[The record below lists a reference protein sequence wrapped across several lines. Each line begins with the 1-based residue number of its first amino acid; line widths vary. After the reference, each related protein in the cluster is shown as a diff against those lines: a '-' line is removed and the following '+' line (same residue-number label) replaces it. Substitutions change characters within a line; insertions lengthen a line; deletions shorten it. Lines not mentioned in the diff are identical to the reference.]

1 MKRRIIALIGLLML
15 ALPLQLRAQT
25 VERIPEYRAMLSDA
39 EAALNEDFAMARAR
53 AELQD
58 AFDSSGIGFSNR
70 YLDRWSATVFQRWS
84 RMRLFFDE
92 ADARLAEWQA
102 ALDAGEVSEAE
113 AEAALAVPT
122 AQLLE
127 VARRI
132 PEWLHDDVARLA
144 ERAFWTDLAQDVGCC
159 DALYYLALDEAD
171 RVWAS
176 SASPDAATVAGLDLI
191 PPVGDARHDAEAA
204 NFAALS
210 ERVETLDLEGGNT
223 ATLRRVLINDALLL
237 ADLFGT
243 ARFGDLA
250 DLAAR
255 EGFSARPVAPLL
267 ALARITEPGPLR
279 TMLIERAR
287 LRLEARAA
295 HLGLEGPDMNPVTD
309 MASNNAPEPEP
320 EPELD
325 LPIADAPAGG
335 VTLGIGS
342 SGANS
347 GLDAFLGGA
356 QVGSG
361 AVTQSGN
368 RRTVAPS
375 TSTAT
380 TSTATSSTAII
391 AAPTAA
397 PPPAAAPLPDG
408 QIAAVE
414 RALEALSD
422 DSQAGLAAATEAAEM
437 VDALLEPGD
446 IRALQGQ
453 GAAPPPP
460 VFAAPVTP

>member
-113 AEAALAVPT
+113 AEAVLAVPT

-255 EGFSARPVAPLL
+255 EGFSAQPVAPLL

-320 EPELD
+320 ELD

-347 GLDAFLGGA
+347 GLGAFLGGA

-361 AVTQSGN
+361 VVTQSGN

-380 TSTATSSTAII
+380 TSTAII
-391 AAPTAA
+391 AAPTTA

>member
-1 MKRRIIALIGLLML
+1 MKRPIIALIGLLML

-191 PPVGDARHDAEAA
+191 PPVGDADHDAEAA

-255 EGFSARPVAPLL
+255 EGFSAQPVAPLL

-309 MASNNAPEPEP
+309 MAANNAPEP

-361 AVTQSGN
+361 AVTQSGH

-380 TSTATSSTAII
+380 TSTAII
-391 AAPTAA
+391 AAPTTA

-422 DSQAGLAAATEAAEM
+422 DSQAGLAAATEAAEI

>member
-191 PPVGDARHDAEAA
+191 PPVGDADHDAEAA

-255 EGFSARPVAPLL
+255 EGFSAQPVAPLL

-309 MASNNAPEPEP
+309 MAANNAPEP

-361 AVTQSGN
+361 AVTQSGH

-380 TSTATSSTAII
+380 TSTAII